1 MSDFQEQLQYFK
13 PSIPSSEITSD
24 INMVNQLVQ
33 PNASVMGNFSITD
46 LTVDDFL
53 SFQQLEFQSGMAQNL
68 PATSH
73 SNSLNELP
81 IVYAITSTRDVFH
94 ESKKRKVMELST
106 SSSESISLAAS
117 GDDLKDNNSS
127 TKKNSLR
134 KGKKR
139 SSEKEREKQG
149 EVVHVRAKRGQATD
163 THSLAE
169 RVRRQKISYKLRCLQ
184 ELVPGCHKTMGMAVM
199 LDEII
204 NYVHS
209 LKNQVE
215 FLSMELAAACSSYNL
230 ILETGATEKAQGT
243 SSSNQSHG
251 MENLVRGR
259 YGEQNCL
266 HSTWPL

>member
-13 PSIPSSEITSD
+13 PSIPSSEITRD
-24 INMVNQLVQ
+24 INLMNQLVQ
-33 PNASVMGNFSITD
+33 PNASIMANFSITD

-53 SFQQLEFQSGMAQNL
+53 SFQQLECQSGMAQNL
-68 PATSH
+68 PGTSH

-139 SSEKEREKQG
+139 SSEKERDKQG

-169 RVRRQKISYKLRCLQ
+169 R
-184 ELVPGCHKTMGMAVM
+184 
-199 LDEII
+199 
-204 NYVHS
+204 
-209 LKNQVE
+209 
-215 FLSMELAAACSSYNL
+215 FLSMELATACSSYNL

-243 SSSNQSHG
+243 NSLNQSHG
-251 MENLVRGR
+251 MENLVRDR